1 MQTFSLETRSARENH
16 RLEKMRAA
24 TVSVVIPTFNRREK
38 IAPTL
43 DSVLN
48 QTRVP
53 LEIVVVDDGSTDDT
67 ASWIETNYAGK
78 VRLMR
83 QQNGGVAR
91 ARNRGW
97 RVAKGEWIA
106 FLDHDDVFH
115 PEKLE
120 TLAPFLNADSDVV
133 VSRWREVRQGEVER
147 ESPVVATRDA
157 FGWLL
162 GWNNPLV
169 SASVPLVRRAALE
182 RVGGFDAR
190 CVPADDW
197 DLWLRLAR
205 TSRFCFCDDILTD
218 YVLHANQQRL
228 DERRMF
234 RAVRRAL
241 ARHPAQLTKR
251 PLLLW
256 WLVWSGAFVLS
267 LAAYERAKRGE
278 AGAWIEA
285 VRAHPLSL
293 LSPQWL
299 ALGLKMLR
307 ERLGNNSLR

>member
-1 MQTFSLETRSARENH
+1 MTL
-16 RLEKMRAA
+16 
-24 TVSVVIPTFNRREK
+24 SVVIPVYNRREK

-48 QTRVP
+48 QTRAP
-53 LEIVVVDDGSTDDT
+53 FEILVVDDGSTDDT
-67 ASWIETNYAGK
+67 AQWIEANYPEK
-78 VRLMR
+78 VRVIR

-97 RVAKGEWIA
+97 REAKGDWIA

-115 PEKLE
+115 PEKLQ
-120 TLAPFLNADSDVV
+120 TLAPFLSGETDVV
-133 VSRWREVRQGEVER
+133 VSRWREVRDGQVER
-147 ESPVVATRDA
+147 ESPVVHPRKTMD
-157 FGWLL
+157 WLF

-182 RVGGFDAR
+182 RVGGFDPR
-190 CVPADDW
+190 CAPADDW

-205 TSRFCFCDDILTD
+205 ASGFSFCDAVLMD
-218 YVLHANQQRL
+218 YMLHPNQQRL

-234 RAVRRAL
+234 RAVRRTLSKHPLQL
-241 ARHPAQLTKR
+241 AKR

-256 WLVWSGAFVLS
+256 WLVWSGAFALS
-267 LAAYERAKRGE
+267 LPAYEQAKRGE
-278 AGAWIEA
+278 AGAFLEA
-285 VRAHPLSL
+285 LRAHPLSL

-299 ALGLKMLR
+299 ALGAKKLR
-307 ERLGNNSLR
+307 ERMGAK

>member
-1 MQTFSLETRSARENH
+1 M
-16 RLEKMRAA
+16 
-24 TVSVVIPTFNRREK
+24 TVSVVIPTFNRRELL
-38 IAPTL
+38 APTL
-43 DSVLN
+43 DSVLG
-48 QTRVP
+48 QTRAP
-53 LEIVVVDDGSTDDT
+53 LEILVVDDGSTDDT
-67 ASWIETNYAGK
+67 ASWIEANYADK
-78 VRLMR
+78 VRVVR

-97 RVAKGEWIA
+97 REAKGEWVA

-115 PEKLE
+115 LEKIERLE
-120 TLAPFLNADSDVV
+120 PLLNGEADVV
-133 VSRWREVRQGEVER
+133 VSRWREVRQGEIER
-147 ESPVVATRDA
+147 ESPLVHERA
-157 FGWLL
+157 FGWLF

-205 TSRFCFCDDILTD
+205 ASRFAFCDEVLTD
-218 YVLHANQQRL
+218 YLLHANQQRL

-234 RAVRRAL
+234 RAVRRTL

-267 LAAYERAKRGE
+267 LPAYERAKRGE

-299 ALGLKMLR
+299 ALGAKKLR
-307 ERLGNNSLR
+307 ERLGAKPL